1 MLNSLTLVGGIV
13 RKQICKL
20 RYLNRAQVLF
30 TRHDGLMTLEQ
41 SMQQIFCYSKTHNR
55 KKFLIILPN
64 KVGNK
69 DEFLG
74 QLNCKKEEM
83 S

>member
-13 RKQICKL
+13 RKQIICKL

-30 TRHDGLMTLEQ
+30 TRHDG

>member
-1 MLNSLTLVGGIV
+1 MM
-13 RKQICKL
+13 
-20 RYLNRAQVLF
+20 AQ
-30 TRHDGLMTLEQ
+30 
-41 SMQQIFCYSKTHNR
+41 CSKFSVTQKHNR
-55 KKFLIILPN
+55 KKFLIIFPN

-69 DEFLG
+69 DEFPG